1 MRTHVP
7 GLASPRPIGTTLP
20 LVYEQDEVAQRF
32 CAALDEVLA
41 PVFATLDS
49 LTAYLDPA
57 TTPADM
63 LDWLAAWVG
72 IVFHGHES
80 APHKRQVIR
89 AGAGLLPWNGTVRC
103 MREAVRSVYG
113 VEPEVIDSGG
123 TACSTEPGT
132 PLPGQDRPGLVV
144 RLAVPDPA
152 AFDPRRLD
160 DLVAALKPAHVP
172 HRVEIVRRA

>member
-1 MRTHVP
+1 MRAHVP
-7 GLASPRPIGTTLP
+7 GLASPRPIGRTLP
-20 LVYEQDEVAQRF
+20 SVYERDEVTQRF
-32 CAALDEVLA
+32 CAALDEVIA

-63 LDWLAAWVG
+63 LDWLAAWIG

-80 APHKRQVIR
+80 EPRKRQVIR

-103 MREAVRSVYG
+103 VREAVRAVYG
-113 VEPEVIDSGG
+113 VEQEVIDSGG
-123 TACSTEPGT
+123 AVCSTEPGT
-132 PLPGQDRPGLVV
+132 PPPGEDRLGLVV
-144 RLAVPDPA
+144 RLTVPDPA

-160 DLVAALKPAHVP
+160 ELVATLKPAHVP
-172 HRVEIVRRA
+172 HRVEIVPRS